1 MSVRVL
7 EVNSN
12 IEKSI
17 PTFILDTTENIIR
30 RIAVSFDTTK
40 KYLYFVD
47 GVPDNFV
54 DNTVYRV
61 ENLLEI
67 IKANENFN
75 SLWNQIRDKIS
86 QQSLS
91 IKTDIL
97 EPFIVY
103 NQTLTTIPENF
114 IDTILFSIQEDIQN
128 LNILEKRE
136 INLRDIITRKRLII
150 ERINSSIELEKT
162 NAEKEARINREMQQT
177 RVEKTYTD
185 FELENISFEVFIES
199 PKISIMEMFNN
210 IVLNNDVP
218 FANINNIYKVLSISS
233 GSEQKEFLPNQDWIT
248 SLPDIILLKFKD
260 NKEYSN
266 CFVTIEN
273 KDDVELSIIKLTLTV
288 SVSKKTEDIRN
299 ITIQKI
305 LNIFLNRETLRVAQV
320 NDVKLKGV
328 FYFPKKGLNKFVLSD
343 MIMNDKRFSK
353 FLAVDESVKASKK
366 TESLYIHFN
375 NPKTGEIT
383 ANITERYSFKGDP
396 NLKGKDIVNIFP
408 YKTYYLRV
416 KITSVNNINSILQF
430 QQMISQLLKIYED
443 NFDTVFN
450 FYKIYIPSF
459 GQKEEPNI
467 VIKPPKLKD
476 LAPEVFVNGYPPT
489 CPHQPS
495 ILDDNEVEEAKREG
509 KAIMRFPKEE
519 DATDNFPVRNYVCNH
534 EKAIYPGLRTNP
546 LSNNDLVPFL
556 PCCYEKDHNEI
567 PGTEYRQY
575 FFGDQPK
582 GKFKFQQELILTN
595 KFVGRDTFGTLPE
608 SLDRLFNV
616 INNDKKYMYVRMG
629 VTDSKSSFLEC
640 VLQGLYEK
648 TGILK
653 HKSDQARIKF
663 INQYRT
669 SLTTNKHLPICRQ
682 ELYDYTIEQIQDKLN
697 DYDQY
702 FDPKLFVSI
711 LEKIYKCNIYVFNKN
726 GLVLPRF
733 QKKYFSSKVNS
744 KVNLFIYQHR
754 GSKNERA
761 TYDRCELIVKW
772 DTGGEDVEYTEDNK
786 GSVSQKMR
794 DIFNIVG
801 KSYSFG
807 NDVFGIGSHQEF
819 NYYSDSYIAQ
829 GIDSYGKTIIIKFQY
844 ENKEGTML
852 TSPMQPLPVPEIKD
866 WTINKIDLESA
877 LNFLISVHAQNIVQN
892 QINNRVENVSA
903 MIGDILVNIPVIRS
917 RPNPSFIV
925 NLSSDD
931 QNLYNK
937 TVSINKVFNR
947 NKKLA
952 RYISEYVLWLFSL
965 FLVSRGEGRD
975 DLEQAIEEFK
985 QTIEIDESFQ
995 YPSYIEKTFSRDSP
1009 LLRDGRI
1016 VVKSS
1021 EIANRL
1027 IYHLKMQLRRNEN
1040 KVLNYYKIPSIEN
1053 YYVDITDFDEHEQ
1066 QIMIAGPESLQHW
1079 ITEKSLKLNTFSN
1092 SIQIGIEEPYYFRNN
1107 LISDKIYLAQN
1118 TDSIEKAIKI
1128 ALAWNE
1134 TKINIGNNFEVG
1146 DVDLVS
1152 YTLYSYKNNTEI
1164 KKYRVNSE
1172 LGETHIKI
1180 VGYKYNDYPLY
1191 TVLLN

>member
-1 MSVRVL
+1 MSIRVL

-12 IEKSI
+12 IEKRI

-54 DNTVYRV
+54 DNTVYRI

-67 IKANENFN
+67 IKSNENFI
-75 SLWNQIRDKIS
+75 SLYNQIKDKII

-97 EPFIVY
+97 EPFIIY
-103 NQTLTTIPENF
+103 NQTIETIPENF
-114 IDTILFSIQEDIQN
+114 LDTVLFSIQQEIES
-128 LNILEKRE
+128 LNIIEKRE

-150 ERINSSIELEKT
+150 ERLTISIKLEKT
-162 NAEKEARINREMQQT
+162 NSEKESRINREMEQT
-177 RVEKTYTD
+177 TVEKNYTD
-185 FELENISFEVFIES
+185 FELENISFEAFIES
-199 PKISIMEMFNN
+199 PKISIMELFNN

-218 FANINNIYKVLSISS
+218 FTTINNIYKVLSVSS
-233 GSEQKEFLPNQDWIT
+233 GNFSPNLDWT
-248 SLPDIILLKFKD
+248 ASLNDIILLKFKD

-266 CFVTIEN
+266 CFVSIEN
-273 KDDVELSIIKLTLTV
+273 KDNVELSIIKLTLTV
-288 SVSKKTEDIRN
+288 SVLKKKEDIRN
-299 ITIQKI
+299 LTIQKI

-328 FYFPKKGLNKFVLSD
+328 FYFQKKGLNKFVLSD

-408 YKTYYLRV
+408 YKTYYLRI
-416 KITSVNNINSILQF
+416 KITSVNNVNSILQF
-430 QQMISQLLKIYED
+430 QQMISQLLKMYED
-443 NFDTVFN
+443 NFDAVSD

-459 GQKEEPNI
+459 GQKEEPDI
-467 VIKPPKLKD
+467 IIKPPKLKD

-495 ILDDNEVEEAKREG
+495 ILEDNEVEEAKREG
-509 KAIMRFPKEE
+509 KAIMRFPKDE

-534 EKAIYPGLRTNP
+534 EKAIYPGLRSNP
-546 LSNNDLVPFL
+546 LSNNDVVPFL

-608 SLDRLFNV
+608 SLDRIFNV

-640 VLQGLYEK
+640 VLQALYEK

-653 HKSDQARIKF
+653 YKSDQARIKF

-669 SLTTNKHLPICRQ
+669 SLITNKHLPICRQ

-697 DYDQY
+697 NYNQ
-702 FDPKLFVSI
+702 FFEPNLFVSI

-726 GLVLPRF
+726 GLILPRF
-733 QKKYFSSKVNS
+733 QKKYFSSKINT
-744 KVNLFIYQHR
+744 KENIFIYQHR

-772 DTGGEDVEYTEDNK
+772 DTGGEDVEYTEDNQ
-786 GSVSQKMR
+786 SNVSKKMR
-794 DIFNIVG
+794 DIFDTVV
-801 KSYSFG
+801 KSYSFSA
-807 NDVFGIGSHQEF
+807 NSFGSHQIF
-819 NYYSDSYIAQ
+819 NYYSDSYISQA
-829 GIDSYGKTIIIKFQY
+829 IDSYGKTIMLKFQY

-852 TSPMQPLPVPEIKD
+852 TSPMQPLPVQEIKD
-866 WTINKIDLESA
+866 WTINKIKLQTA
-877 LNFLISVHAQNIVQN
+877 LNFLISVQAQNIVQN
-892 QINNRVENVSA
+892 QINDRIENVSA
-903 MIGDILVNIPVIRS
+903 MIGDISVNIPVVRS

-937 TVSINKVFNR
+937 TISINKVFNR

-975 DLEQAIEEFK
+975 DLEQAINEFK

-1016 VVKSS
+1016 VVKSA
-1021 EIANRL
+1021 EIENRL

-1040 KVLNYYKIPSIEN
+1040 KVLNYYKLRSIEN

-1066 QIMIAGPESLQHW
+1066 QIMISGPESLQNW
-1079 ITEKSLKLNTFSN
+1079 ITEK
-1092 SIQIGIEEPYYFRNN
+1092 
-1107 LISDKIYLAQN
+1107 
-1118 TDSIEKAIKI
+1118 
-1128 ALAWNE
+1128 
-1134 TKINIGNNFEVG
+1134 
-1146 DVDLVS
+1146 
-1152 YTLYSYKNNTEI
+1152 
-1164 KKYRVNSE
+1164 
-1172 LGETHIKI
+1172 
-1180 VGYKYNDYPLY
+1180 
-1191 TVLLN
+1191 

>member
-7 EVNSN
+7 EVYSN
-12 IEKSI
+12 TEKSI

-47 GVPDNFV
+47 GIPDNFV

-67 IKANENFN
+67 IKNNDNFASLYNE
-75 SLWNQIRDKIS
+75 IKDKIS

-103 NQTLTTIPENF
+103 NQSLTNIPENF
-114 IDTILFSIQEDIQN
+114 LDTILFSIQQEIQT
-128 LNILEKRE
+128 LNILDKRD

-150 ERINSSIELEKT
+150 DRITTSIQLEKT
-162 NAEKEARINREMQQT
+162 NSEKETRINREMERT
-177 RVEKTYTD
+177 EVEKNYTD
-185 FELENISFEVFIES
+185 FELENISFEAFLES
-199 PKISIMEMFNN
+199 PKISIMELFNN

-218 FANINNIYKVLSISS
+218 FASINNIYKVLSD
-233 GSEQKEFLPNQDWIT
+233 FTPNQNWST
-248 SLPDIILLKFKD
+248 TLNNSILIKFKD
-260 NKEYSN
+260 NKEYSH
-266 CFVTIEN
+266 CFVSVEN
-273 KDDVELSIIKLTLTV
+273 QDGLELSVIKISDL
-288 SVSKKTEDIRN
+288 SVSASKKREDIRN

-305 LNIFLNRETLRVAQV
+305 LNIFLNKENLRVVQV

-353 FLAVDESVKASKK
+353 FLAVDESVNASKK

-396 NLKGKDIVNIFP
+396 NLRGKDIVNLFQ

-416 KITSVNNINSILQF
+416 KITSVNNVNSILQF
-430 QQMISQLLKIYED
+430 QQMLSQLLKIYED
-443 NFDTVFN
+443 NFDTVSN
-450 FYKIYIPSF
+450 FYKIYIPTF

-489 CPHQPS
+489 CPHQPT
-495 ILDDNEVEEAKREG
+495 IIDDIEVDQERKEG
-509 KAIMRFPKEE
+509 KAIMRFPKDE
-519 DATDNFPVRNYVCNH
+519 DATDNFPSRNYVCNH
-534 EKAIYPGLRTNP
+534 EKAIYPGLRSNP
-546 LSNNDLVPFL
+546 LSNNDVVPFL
-556 PCCYEKDHNEI
+556 PCCYEKDHSKI
-567 PGTEYRQY
+567 QGTEYRQY
-575 FFGDQPK
+575 FFGDEPK
-582 GKFKFQQELILTN
+582 SKFKFQQELILTN
-595 KFVGRDTFGTLPE
+595 KFVGRDTFGTLSE

-640 VLQGLYEK
+640 VLQGLYQK

-669 SLTTNKHLPICRQ
+669 SLTNNKYLPICRQ

-702 FDPKLFVSI
+702 FDPKLFVSL
-711 LEKIYKCNIYVFNKN
+711 LEKIYKCNIFVFNKN

-733 QKKYFSSKVNS
+733 EKKYYSSKVNS

-761 TYDRCELIVKW
+761 AYERCELIVKW
-772 DTGGEDVEYTEDNK
+772 DTGGEDVEYTENNK
-786 GSVSQKMR
+786 SSVSQKIGE
-794 DIFNIVG
+794 IFNTVV
-801 KSYSFG
+801 KSYSLKG
-807 NDVFGIGSHQEF
+807 DGVSNSKQEF
-819 NYYSDSYIAQ
+819 NYFSESYISQ
-829 GIDSYGKTIIIKFQY
+829 GIDSYGKTIMLKFQH
-844 ENKEGTML
+844 KGIEGTML
-852 TSPMQPLPVPEIKD
+852 TSPMQPLPVQEVKD
-866 WTINKIDLESA
+866 WIISKVSLNVA
-877 LNFLISVHAQNIVQN
+877 LDFLISVQAGNIAQNH
-892 QINNRVENVSA
+892 INGRVKNVSA
-903 MIGDILVNIPVIRS
+903 VIGDIPVTIPVVSS
-917 RPNPSFIV
+917 RANPSFIV
-925 NLSSDD
+925 KLSEEDT
-931 QNLYNK
+931 NLYNK

-952 RYISEYVLWLFSL
+952 RYISEYVLWLFSS
-965 FLVSRGEGRD
+965 FLAESRGEIS
-975 DLEQAIEEFK
+975 LEQAVIQF
-985 QTIEIDESFQ
+985 QQNRIEIDESFE
-995 YPSYIEKTFSRDSP
+995 YPPYVSKSFSIDSP
-1009 LLRDGRI
+1009 LLRNGNL
-1016 VVKSS
+1016 VVKNR
-1021 EIANRL
+1021 EIAKRL

-1040 KVLNYYKIPSIEN
+1040 KVLNYSRIPSIEN
-1053 YYVDITDFDEHEQ
+1053 YYVDITDFDQYED
-1066 QIMIAGPESLQHW
+1066 QIMISGADALQNW
-1079 ITEKSLKLNTFSN
+1079 ITEKESKLNTITS
-1092 SIQIGIEEPYYFRNN
+1092 SIQIGVEAPYYFRNS
-1107 LISDKIYLAQN
+1107 LISDRIYIAQN

-1128 ALAWNE
+1128 GLTWRE
-1134 TKINIGNNFEVG
+1134 SGVNIGTNFEVEQV
-1146 DVDLVS
+1146 DVVP
-1152 YTLYSYKNNTEI
+1152 YTLYSYRNSSEI
-1164 KKYRVNSE
+1164 KRYRV
-1172 LGETHIKI
+1172 GEGESGIEI
-1180 VGYKYNDYPLY
+1180 IGYKYNDYPLF
-1191 TVLLN
+1191 TVLLK

>member
-1 MSVRVL
+1 MSIRVL

-12 IEKSI
+12 IEKRI
-17 PTFILDTTENIIR
+17 PTFILDTRENIIR

-54 DNTVYRV
+54 DNTVYRI

-67 IKANENFN
+67 IKSNENFI
-75 SLWNQIRDKIS
+75 SLYNQIKDKII

-97 EPFIVY
+97 EPFIIY
-103 NQTLTTIPENF
+103 NQTIETIPENF
-114 IDTILFSIQEDIQN
+114 LDTVLFSIQQEIES
-128 LNILEKRE
+128 LNIIEKRE

-150 ERINSSIELEKT
+150 ERLTISIKLEKT
-162 NAEKEARINREMQQT
+162 NSEKESRINREMEQT
-177 RVEKTYTD
+177 TVEKNYTD
-185 FELENISFEVFIES
+185 FELENISFEAFIES
-199 PKISIMEMFNN
+199 PKISIMELFNN

-218 FANINNIYKVLSISS
+218 FATINNIYKVLSVSS
-233 GSEQKEFLPNQDWIT
+233 GNFSPDLDWT
-248 SLPDIILLKFKD
+248 ASLNDIILLKFKD

-266 CFVTIEN
+266 CFVSIEN
-273 KDDVELSIIKLTLTV
+273 KDNVELSIIKLTLTV
-288 SVSKKTEDIRN
+288 SVLKKKEDIRN
-299 ITIQKI
+299 LTIQKI
-305 LNIFLNRETLRVAQV
+305 LNIFLNRETLRVAHV

-408 YKTYYLRV
+408 YKTYYLRI
-416 KITSVNNINSILQF
+416 KITSVNNVNSILQF
-430 QQMISQLLKIYED
+430 QQMISQLLKMYED
-443 NFDTVFN
+443 NFDTVSD

-459 GQKEEPNI
+459 GQKEEPDI
-467 VIKPPKLKD
+467 IIKPPKLKD

-495 ILDDNEVEEAKREG
+495 ILEDNEVEEAKREG
-509 KAIMRFPKEE
+509 KAIMRFPKDE

-534 EKAIYPGLRTNP
+534 EKAIYPGLRSNP
-546 LSNNDLVPFL
+546 LSNNDVVPFL

-608 SLDRLFNV
+608 SLDRIFNV

-640 VLQGLYEK
+640 VLQALYEK

-653 HKSDQARIKF
+653 YKSDQARIKF

-669 SLTTNKHLPICRQ
+669 SLITNKHLPICRQ

-697 DYDQY
+697 DYDQ
-702 FDPKLFVSI
+702 FFEPNLFVSI

-726 GLVLPRF
+726 GLILPRF
-733 QKKYFSSKVNS
+733 QKKYFSSKINT
-744 KVNLFIYQHR
+744 KENIFIYQHR

-772 DTGGEDVEYTEDNK
+772 DTGGEDVEYTEDNQ
-786 GSVSQKMR
+786 SNVSKKMR
-794 DIFNIVG
+794 DIFDTVV
-801 KSYSFG
+801 KSYSFSA
-807 NDVFGIGSHQEF
+807 NSFGSHQIF
-819 NYYSDSYIAQ
+819 NYYSNSYISQA
-829 GIDSYGKTIIIKFQY
+829 IDSYGKTIMLKFQY

-852 TSPMQPLPVPEIKD
+852 TSPMQPLPVQEIKD
-866 WTINKIDLESA
+866 WTINKIKLQTA
-877 LNFLISVHAQNIVQN
+877 LNFLISVQAQNIVQN
-892 QINNRVENVSA
+892 QINDRIENVSA
-903 MIGDILVNIPVIRS
+903 IIGDISVNIPVVRS

-937 TVSINKVFNR
+937 TISINKVFSR

-975 DLEQAIEEFK
+975 DLEQAINEFK
-985 QTIEIDESFQ
+985 QTMEIDESFQ

-1016 VVKSS
+1016 VVKSA
-1021 EIANRL
+1021 EIENRL

-1040 KVLNYYKIPSIEN
+1040 KVLNYYKLRSIEN

-1066 QIMIAGPESLQHW
+1066 QIMISGPESLQNW

-1092 SIQIGIEEPYYFRNN
+1092 SIQIGIEEPYYFRNT

-1128 ALAWNE
+1128 ALAWQEN
-1134 TKINIGNNFEVG
+1134 KINIGNNFEVG
-1146 DVDLVS
+1146 DVDLIS

-1164 KKYRVNSE
+1164 KKYKVNSN
-1172 LGETHIKI
+1172 LGESNIKI
-1180 VGYKYNDYPLY
+1180 IGYKYNDYPLY